1 MLHSDRS
8 DDLNDWA
15 DESDVDSYD
24 YVDPHSYSDVGERDT
39 EHQAAESDSVSDSA
53 RAFTQDDDITA
64 PIVLAVSVTNAAGT
78 VTATATISGW
88 LQRIELEPH
97 VASMDEAQL
106 AREIVATAELASL
119 KGRASQRSLVED
131 MLTHQGADR
140 HTARDYVDQYMNL
153 PTPEHAAQAE
163 AEASARYLRGE
174 Y

>member
-1 MLHSDRS
+1 MHSDRS
-8 DDLNDWA
+8 DDFEDWA

-24 YVDPHSYSDVGERDT
+24 YVAPPSYFDVLEDHTGHR
-39 EHQAAESDSVSDSA
+39 AAESESTLDAA
-53 RAFTQDDDITA
+53 RVFTQDDATTA

-97 VASMDEAQL
+97 VASMDEPQL

-119 KGRASQRSLVED
+119 KGRATQRSLVED

-140 HTARDYVDQYMNL
+140 HTARDYVDQYLNL
-153 PTPEHAAQAE
+153 PTPERAAQAE

>member
-1 MLHSDRS
+1 MHTDRS
-8 DDLNDWA
+8 DEVDDWA

-24 YVDPHSYSDVGERDT
+24 YVAPPGYFDVVEAETDHR
-39 EHQAAESDSVSDSA
+39 AAESGSASYSA
-53 RAFTQDDDITA
+53 RASAQDDDTTA

-88 LQRIELEPH
+88 LQRIDLEPH

-106 AREIVATAELASL
+106 AREIVATAELARL
-119 KGRASQRSLVED
+119 KGQANQRTLVQE
-131 MLTHQGADR
+131 MLTHQGTDR

-153 PTPEHAAQAE
+153 PTPDQAAE
-163 AEASARYLRGE
+163 AEAEANARYLRAE